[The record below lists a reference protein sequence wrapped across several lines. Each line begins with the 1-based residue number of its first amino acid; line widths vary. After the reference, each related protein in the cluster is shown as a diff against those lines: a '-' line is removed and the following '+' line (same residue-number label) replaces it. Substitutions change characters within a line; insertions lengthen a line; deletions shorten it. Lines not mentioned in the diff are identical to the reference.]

1 MQFRWTWC
9 LALITSAALCAC
21 SATGGGTTSPSNS
34 GDKPMTQTQTQT
46 QIQSSTPSGGLFL
59 EVGPQRKA
67 CNLGKGYGTQC
78 LQVREIRY
86 DSNGRQTFTGP
97 WEDYFGEIDG
107 YTHQAGVS
115 SVLLMKRYQPAG
127 SPNYGYVL
135 DKVVSSTRES
145 QRK

>member
-21 SATGGGTTSPSNS
+21 SATGGGMTSPSNS
-34 GDKPMTQTQTQT
+34 GDKLMTQTQNGN
-46 QIQSSTPSGGLFL
+46 PSGSIFL

-67 CNLGKGYGTQC
+67 CNLGREYGTQC
-78 LQVREIRY
+78 MQVREIRY

-135 DKVVSSTRES
+135 DKVVSSTVES
-145 QRK
+145 PRK

>member
-9 LALITSAALCAC
+9 LPLITSAALCAC

-34 GDKPMTQTQTQT
+34 GDKPMTQTQTQ
-46 QIQSSTPSGGLFL
+46 IQSSPPSGGLFL

-67 CNLGKGYGTQC
+67 CNLGKGYGTRC

-135 DKVVSSTRES
+135 DKVVSSTVES
-145 QRK
+145 PRK